1 MIQMTGSQIIGQ
13 QFSSQGHELF
23 HGEQGS
29 TGRVLEPSF
38 RNATPTEIHQAA
50 LLAHQSK
57 AAWGNAEPQT
67 RCAFLRK
74 ISAIVDANRATILER
89 AALETAYSAQRLAI
103 ELDRCLGQLE
113 LFAQV
118 IEEGSWV
125 EAVIDR
131 GGPSETGIPVPEMR
145 RMLRPLGPVGVF
157 GASNFPFAIS
167 VIGNDSVAAW
177 SAGCPVVAKAH
188 PGHPGT
194 CELLGLC
201 VRQAICELE
210 LPEGLFSLLQG
221 NKHRVGQELV
231 QHPHIRAIG
240 FTGSLH
246 GGRALWQWAQQRPE
260 PIPFFAELGSLNPL
274 LVFPSI
280 LRGNR
285 SGFTEGL
292 IQSLVFG
299 HGQMCTRP
307 GFVFLINT
315 PEAQTWKDEL
325 AQAAAMVPA
334 SPLLTAGSLREFSQ
348 TISDYQT
355 ELGARLIHPT
365 ASTDSENPAGIA
377 LHLLEVEAQKILN
390 QNIDWRECFGP
401 ACVLVSCESMDQLKQ
416 LSDTLPGGLTLT
428 LHADQGDEVAIQEW
442 LSDWQTKFG
451 RLVWNQFPTGV
462 RICEATHHGGP
473 YPASFDGQGTAIGTR
488 SIRRFARP
496 TCYQNFPDT
505 LLPQEL
511 QADNPRRIWRKID
524 GQRTQDRLPA

>member
-1 MIQMTGSQIIGQ
+1 MNQLTGSQIIGQ
-13 QFSSQGHELF
+13 QLSSQGNDPF

-29 TGRVLEPSF
+29 TSRVLEPKF
-38 RNATPTEIHQAA
+38 WNATPTEIHQAA

-57 AAWGNAEPQT
+57 VAWGNAEPRT
-67 RCAFLRK
+67 RCAFLRR
-74 ISAIVDANRATILER
+74 ISEIVDANRATILER
-89 AALETAYSAQRLAI
+89 AALETGYSAQRLTF
-103 ELDRCLGQLE
+103 ELNRCLQQLE
-113 LFAQV
+113 TFAQV
-118 IEEGSWV
+118 VAEGSWV
-125 EAVIDR
+125 DAVINR
-131 GGPSETGIPVPEMR
+131 GEPNDSRIPVPDMR

-201 VRQAICELE
+201 VRQAIGELD

-221 NKHRVGQELV
+221 SNHQVGQELV
-231 QHPHIRAIG
+231 EHPYIRAIG
-240 FTGSLH
+240 FTGSLQ
-246 GGRALWQWAQQRPE
+246 GGKALWQLVQQRPD

-280 LRGNR
+280 LRENR
-285 SGFTEGL
+285 SMFTEGL

-307 GFVFLINT
+307 GFVFFINT

-325 AQAAAMVPA
+325 AQAAALVPA
-334 SPLLTAGSLREFSQ
+334 SPLLTAGTLREFSQ
-348 TISDYQT
+348 TITHYQT
-355 ELGARLIHPT
+355 ELGARLIHPEP
-365 ASTDSENPAGIA
+365 STDSGNPAGIA
-377 LHLLEVEAQKILN
+377 FHLLEVQAPKILN

-428 LHADQGDEVAIQEW
+428 LHADSSDAVDIQEW

-488 SIRRFARP
+488 SIRRFASP
-496 TCYQNFPDT
+496 TCYQNFPEV

-511 QADNPRRIWRKID
+511 QADNPRRIWRIVD
-524 GQRTQDRLPA
+524 GQRTQDRLPT